1 MQRSSCGTPGK
12 GALIVALLI
21 SQPALTSAQQRP
33 SYLPNPKLTPGAT
46 VKIGKDSLCAGSE
59 TVDGSLSISLK
70 RKVFELYGM
79 RTESAVPHNI
89 DHLIPV
95 SLGGSNA
102 IENLW
107 PQPLSGEWSYSQ
119 KNKLE
124 RRLRKLVCSGELDL
138 ETAQREISTD
148 WVSAFKKYM
157 GKPRRQRGRAGID
170 RRNRFEK

>member
-1 MQRSSCGTPGK
+1 MQRNSCGTLRK
-12 GALIVALLI
+12 RALIVALLI
-21 SQPALTSAQQRP
+21 SQPGLAPAQEKP

-46 VKIGKDSLCAGSE
+46 VKISKDSLCRGSE

-70 RKVFELYGM
+70 RKVFEVYGI
-79 RTESAVPHNI
+79 RTERSVPHNV

-95 SLGGSNA
+95 SLGGSSA

-107 PQPLSGEWSYSQ
+107 PQPLSGEWSYNQ

-148 WVSAFKKYM
+148 WVGAFKKYM
-157 GKPRRQRGRAGID
+157 GKPQR
-170 RRNRFEK
+170 